1 MNVSLNTVQL
11 NAIRRCARMQGMKR
25 LVPLLDPRA
34 AATASGNQVL
44 LVNCLATWLAAFMTT
59 GINIALPSIQT
70 EFHLSAVA
78 LGWLPLAYMLASAA
92 FLLPLSKLAD
102 RHGRRLIFMGG
113 VLVFGLSCVGLFFA
127 QSYVALVLFRVT
139 QGFGGSMI
147 FSTSAAMITLA
158 FPPERRGY
166 AMGVSVASAYL
177 GQSTG
182 PIFGGII
189 VYNVGWR
196 SLFLI
201 TAALTFLA
209 LVLDLLL
216 LRRAEWKEERG
227 SSLDRVGSVT
237 YALALSAFLL
247 GLSWVPLTRGIVLFV
262 AGLAGLAFFVYWES
276 RSSDP
281 LIQVSLYRR
290 NRVFALS
297 NLTALINYASMWA
310 MSYLISL
317 YLQFVKGLNPE
328 TAGLVLIAGVVL
340 QFIISPFGGRLS
352 DHVEPRW
359 VASAGAF
366 LCTVGLFMLS
376 FLRSDT
382 PYWYIVVALCVMG
395 IGYGFFSG
403 PNQNSIMGSVQKRF
417 FGVAAASISTV
428 RMVGMA
434 ISVAGA
440 TLIMAVIVGRHD
452 IGPADYPN
460 LLTAVHTTF
469 LIYTGVGVLS
479 VIASL
484 VRGKMPAVPRATR

>member
-1 MNVSLNTVQL
+1 M
-11 NAIRRCARMQGMKR
+11 RR
-25 LVPLLDPRA
+25 PSSFLDPRTT
-34 AATASGNQVL
+34 AATASGTKVL
-44 LVNCLATWLAAFMTT
+44 LINCLATWLAAFMTT

-78 LGWLPLAYMLASAA
+78 LGWLPLAYMLASAV

-102 RHGRRLIFMGG
+102 QRGRRLVFMGG
-113 VLVFGLSCVGLFFA
+113 VLLFGLSCIGLFLA
-127 QSYVALVLFRVT
+127 NSYVALVIFRVT

-147 FSTSAAMITLA
+147 FSTSAAIVTLA

-166 AMGVSVASAYL
+166 AMGINVASAYL
-177 GQSTG
+177 GQATG
-182 PIFGGII
+182 PIIGGII
-189 VYNVGWR
+189 VYNIGWR

-201 TAALTFLA
+201 TACMTFLA
-209 LVLDLLL
+209 LVLDVWL
-216 LRRAEWKEERG
+216 LRRAEWREARG
-227 SSLDRVGSVT
+227 SGLDRVGSVT

-247 GLSWVPLTRGIVLFV
+247 GLSWVPLTRGVVLLV
-262 AGLAGLAFFVYWES
+262 AGAAGLAFFFYWEA
-276 RSSDP
+276 RSKDP

-297 NLTALINYASMWA
+297 NLTALISYASMWA
-310 MSYLISL
+310 MSYLLSL
-317 YLQFVKGLNPE
+317 YLQFIKGLDPE
-328 TAGLVLIAGVVL
+328 KAGLILIAGVAL
-340 QFIISPFGGRLS
+340 QFVISPFGGRLS

-366 LCTVGLFMLS
+366 LCTVGLLMLS
-376 FLRSDT
+376 FLRANT
-382 PYWYIVVALCVMG
+382 PYWYIVLATCVMG
-395 IGYGFFSG
+395 VGYGFFSG
-403 PNQNSIMGSVQKRF
+403 PNQNSIMGSVEKRF

-452 IGPADYPN
+452 IGPGDYPN

-469 LIYTGVGVLS
+469 LVYTFVGALS
-479 VIASL
+479 VVASL
-484 VRGKMPAVPRATR
+484 VRGKMPPVRTAAERAEAPVTEA

>member
-1 MNVSLNTVQL
+1 
-11 NAIRRCARMQGMKR
+11 MQGMR
-25 LVPLLDPRA
+25 LPNSLLDPRA
-34 AATASGNQVL
+34 ASSVSGNQVL

-78 LGWLPLAYMLASAA
+78 LGWLPLGYMLASAV
-92 FLLPLSKLAD
+92 FLMPFSKLAD
-102 RHGRRLIFMGG
+102 QHGRRLVFIGG

-127 QSYVALVLFRVT
+127 GSYVPLVIFRVT

-147 FSTSAAMITLA
+147 FSTSAALVTLA

-166 AMGVSVASAYL
+166 AMGINVASAYL
-177 GQSTG
+177 GQATG

-201 TAALTFLA
+201 TACLAFLA
-209 LVLDLLL
+209 LVLDVWL

-227 SSLDRVGSVT
+227 SSLDRVGSAT

-247 GLSWVPLTRGIVLFV
+247 GLSWVPLTRGIVLF
-262 AGLAGLAFFVYWES
+262 AGGVLGLVFFFYWES
-276 RSSDP
+276 RAKNP
-281 LIQVSLYRR
+281 LIHVNLYRH
-290 NRVFALS
+290 NRVFTLS
-297 NLTALINYASMWA
+297 NLTALISYSSIWA

-317 YLQFVKGLNPE
+317 YLQFIKGLNAE
-328 TAGLVLIAGVVL
+328 TAGLVLIAGVAL
-340 QFIISPFGGRLS
+340 QFLISPFGGRLS
-352 DHVEPRW
+352 DRVQPRW

-366 LCTVGLFMLS
+366 VCTIGLLLLS
-376 FLRSDT
+376 FLQTTT
-382 PYWYIVVALCVMG
+382 PYWYIVLALCIMG
-395 IGYGFFSG
+395 VGYGFFSG
-403 PNQNSIMGSVQKRF
+403 PNQSAIMGSVEKRY
-417 FGVAAASISTV
+417 FGFAAASIGTV

-452 IGPADYPN
+452 IGPADYPH
-460 LLTAVHTTF
+460 LLTAVRTTF
-469 LIYTGVGVLS
+469 GLYTVVGALS
-479 VIASL
+479 VVASL
-484 VRGKMPAVPRATR
+484 VRGKMPPLEMPADEVQVPAGEI